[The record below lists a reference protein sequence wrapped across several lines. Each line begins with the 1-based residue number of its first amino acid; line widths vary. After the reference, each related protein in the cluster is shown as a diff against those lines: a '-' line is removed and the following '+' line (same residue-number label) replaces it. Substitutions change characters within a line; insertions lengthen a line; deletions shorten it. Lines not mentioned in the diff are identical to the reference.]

1 MLTALNWASR
11 SVKRRGFLETVKV
24 AQSVLIDLFFDYRY
38 GTDTMRWVEVKA
50 LGFESEHKTNAVRYT
65 ATKSRPLSLLM
76 RQLSLPTDG
85 AFVDLGSG
93 KGRVL
98 LIASQFGFLHVVG
111 VEFCPELCSIARENI
126 EIFDSKV
133 RWPGGYIKV
142 VCSDVATFLVEAF
155 YNVFYMYNPFDKV
168 VMVRLLANLHTSV
181 ARFPR
186 KIWLIYNTPIHDQL
200 VSQSGLFSESRE
212 YEIDGTKFKVY
223 NN

>member
-1 MLTALNWASR
+1 MLNTLSWASR
-11 SVKRRGFLETVKV
+11 SVKRRGLLQTLKV
-24 AQSVLIDLFFDYRY
+24 AVSVIIDLVFDLRH

-65 ATKSRPLSLLM
+65 VTKSKPLQRLM
-76 RQLSLPTDG
+76 RKLNLPKDG

-98 LIASQFGFLHVVG
+98 LLAARFGFERVVG
-111 VEFCPELCSIARENI
+111 VEFCPELCNIARDNI
-126 EIFDSKV
+126 KTFARKTRLAS
-133 RWPGGYIKV
+133 YIDV
-142 VCSDVATFLVEAF
+142 VHSDVASFFIEAE

-168 VMVRLLANLHTSV
+168 VMARLLANLHASV

-200 VSQSGLFSESRE
+200 ISQSGLYSESRE
-212 YEIDGTKFKVY
+212 YEIGGTKFNVY